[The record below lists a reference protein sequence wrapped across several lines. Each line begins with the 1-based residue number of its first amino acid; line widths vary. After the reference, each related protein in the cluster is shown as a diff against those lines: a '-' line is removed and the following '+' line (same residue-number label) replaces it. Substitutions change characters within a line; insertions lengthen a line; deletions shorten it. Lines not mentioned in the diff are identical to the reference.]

1 MGKVKE
7 KTEEEKRR
15 EVALRQFEE
24 YQERRMQRQ
33 TSNNSKNTA
42 LENSN
47 VSAKSSNP

>member
-1 MGKVKE
+1 MGKAKE

-24 YQERRMQRQ
+24 YQDRKMNRQ
-33 TSNNSKNTA
+33 TSNNSNNAT
-42 LENSN
+42 LEDSN